1 MLEYLVRE
9 YLVWGLGIFSPP
21 YLRMIFQE
29 KCSSTYILLTNQISL
44 SDYLYI
50 LSWGICA
57 LLLFVSQTVCFS
69 TCQGKNSNIF
79 RTKRDFKVN

>member
-29 KCSSTYILLTNQISL
+29 KCFSTYILLTNQISL

-57 LLLFVSQTVCFS
+57 LLLFVFLHV
-69 TCQGKNSNIF
+69 
-79 RTKRDFKVN
+79 KVKIQISLERREILR